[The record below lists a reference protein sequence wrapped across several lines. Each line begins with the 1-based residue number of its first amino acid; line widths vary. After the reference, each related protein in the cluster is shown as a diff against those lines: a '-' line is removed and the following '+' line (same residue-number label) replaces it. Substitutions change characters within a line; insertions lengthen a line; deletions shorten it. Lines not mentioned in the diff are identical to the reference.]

1 MIIIFGMSV
10 SIKES
15 ISPDF
20 LKKLTDYFI
29 RVAKYQK

>member
-1 MIIIFGMSV
+1 MINIFGMFV

-15 ISPDF
+15 ISLGF